1 MPDWL
6 PAKFCVDPWKG
17 NTYEILYLIF
27 CRDIRDSEL
36 KYCSYRIWFF
46 PEKEDGKE
54 TIFWHLTSREQKKQV
69 IPRRMRKYHKEVNS
83 DEKTRFP
90 DLRRSER
97 LPWVKPMVEH
107 PGDSEL
113 LCWNYL
119 EGDGSIKT
127 YVWLKDL
134 DFVVIMKKYEDES
147 RRLVTSFYV
156 DSEFKKN
163 DLERKY
169 VNRIK

>member
-1 MPDWL
+1 MPSWL
-6 PAKFCVDPWKG
+6 PQIFCVNPWG
-17 NTYEILYLIF
+17 EDTLERLYLVF
-27 CRDIRDSEL
+27 CRDIRDSSL
-36 KYCSYRIWFF
+36 KYCGYNVWFF

-54 TIFWHLTSREQKKQV
+54 KIFWHLTSREKKKQIV
-69 IPRRMRKYHKEVNS
+69 PRRMKKYHNEVE
-83 DEKTRFP
+83 DENNTRLP

-97 LPWVKPMVEH
+97 LPWIKPMVEH

-119 EGDGSIKT
+119 EGDASIKT